1 MKKIQNL
8 KFQITWAM
16 TGFAFLIIFLLSF
29 VQISMANESIVKKIN
44 VKGNTLID
52 KYVLEE
58 HFELGNGLIMDP
70 HIMDLV
76 ISELKAVYR
85 YYGYPDIDTFAVST
99 KKANILILKIN
110 EEREYKYGAARA
122 KLAIDN
128 LDWNFNIK
136 TSPENKKKIIKQLI
150 KGYKKIKL
158 NEEVVNNYL
167 IKSQRTRIEEIE
179 SAKRTAMRKKIAKA
193 ARIFKENNIAEDK
206 NWEEKIKKMRD
217 RIQLLGQKKE
227 IPSAIP
233 KIVEYGEI
241 TPVERSQY

>member
-1 MKKIQNL
+1 MKKIQNF
-8 KFQITWAM
+8 KFQITRAI
-16 TGFAFLIIFLLSF
+16 TGFAFLIIFFLSF
-29 VQISMANESIVKKIN
+29 VQISIANESFIKNIN
-44 VKGNTLID
+44 VKGNTLVD
-52 KYVLEE
+52 KYIFRE

-76 ISELKAVYR
+76 ISELKSVYR
-85 YYGYPDIDTFAVST
+85 YYGYPDIDSYAVYA
-99 KKANILILKIN
+99 KEKNILILKVD

-158 NEEVVNNYL
+158 NEEVVNDYL

-179 SAKRTAMRKKIAKA
+179 SAKRTAMRKNIAKA
-193 ARIFKENNIAEDK
+193 VRVFKENNIIENK
-206 NWEEKIKKMRD
+206 NREEKIKKMRE
-217 RIQLLGQKKE
+217 RIQLLGKKKE
-227 IPSAIP
+227 IPSTIP

-241 TPVERSQY
+241 TPVERSEY

>member
-1 MKKIQNL
+1 MKKIQNF
-8 KFQITWAM
+8 KFQTTRAK
-16 TGFAFLIIFLLSF
+16 TGFNFLIIFLLCS
-29 VQISMANESIVKKIN
+29 VQITMANEKFVNKIN

-58 HFELGNGLIMDP
+58 HFELGNGLIMGP

-76 ISELKAVYR
+76 ISELKSVYR
-85 YYGYPDIDTFAVST
+85 YYGHPDVDTYSISSI
-99 KKANILILKIN
+99 KKNILVLKVN

-136 TSPENKKKIIKQLI
+136 TSPENKAKIIKQLI
-150 KGYKKIKL
+150 KGYKKIEL
-158 NEEVVNNYL
+158 NEEVVNDYL

-241 TPVERSQY
+241 TPVERSAY

>member
-1 MKKIQNL
+1 MKKFQNF
-8 KFQITWAM
+8 KFQITRAKI
-16 TGFAFLIIFLLSF
+16 GFIFLIIFLLSSF
-29 VQISMANESIVKKIN
+29 QISMANDSYIKTIK

-52 KYVLEE
+52 KYFMEE

-76 ISELKAVYR
+76 ISELKSIYR
-85 YYGYPDIDTFAVST
+85 YYGYSDIDSYAVSAN
-99 KKANILILKIN
+99 KASILIINVN

-136 TSPENKKKIIKQLI
+136 TSPENKRKIIKQLI

-158 NEEVVNNYL
+158 NEEVVNDYL
-167 IKSQRTRIEEIE
+167 IKTQRTRIQEIE

-193 ARIFKENNIAEDK
+193 VKVFKENNIAEDK
-206 NWEEKIKKMRD
+206 NWEEKIKKMRE
-217 RIQLLGQKKE
+217 RIQLLGKKKE
-227 IPSAIP
+227 IPSAIS

-241 TPVERSQY
+241 TPVERSPY